1 MDLSAVL
8 ESLGEGRPDEPA
20 VILRLRLMAA
30 DEATGEPRLVSSFV
44 RRTSM
49 PPVLASPDVGIAL
62 QLQGQRRVFKPT
74 HVTWDETHRV
84 CIVEVEWL
92 IADPSVAEEI
102 EEAASWPA

>member
-1 MDLSAVL
+1 MDLSSVL
-8 ESLGEGRPDEPA
+8 EALGEGRTDEPA

-49 PPVLASPDVGIAL
+49 PPVLASPFIGIAL

-92 IADPSVAEEI
+92 VADASDAEEI
-102 EEAASWPA
+102 EEAASWSA